1 MNKRITFPR
10 PEIDMLNYYYFQNTF
25 SPEEV
30 NKIIEQA
37 DTIDFERATTF
48 GGDSSA
54 IRSSNIKWL
63 PQEEPFLWLY
73 ERLMNMALE
82 ANNVLWNFD
91 LYSMPE
97 LIQYTTYNHN
107 EKGHYGAHQD
117 VGAGNASLRKLSITV
132 QISDPE
138 SYEGGDLE
146 IMQGNEYWDKMPRGL
161 GTAVLFPSYMMHRVT
176 PVTKGTRRSLVLWVG
191 GEHYR

>member
-1 MNKRITFPR
+1 MNKPIVFPQT
-10 PEIDMLNYYYFQNTF
+10 EIDMLNYYYFENTF

-30 NKIIEQA
+30 NRIIQEA
-37 DTIDFERATTF
+37 DKIDFERATTF
-48 GGDSSA
+48 GGDTSQ

-82 ANNVLWNFD
+82 ANKVLWNFD
-91 LYSMPE
+91 LHSMPE
-97 LIQYTTYNHN
+97 QIQYTTYNSS

-132 QISDPE
+132 QISSPDD
-138 SYEGGDLE
+138 YEGGDLQ
-146 IMQGNEYWDKMPRGL
+146 IMQGNEAWDNTPRGL

-176 PVTKGTRRSLVLWVG
+176 PVTSGTRRSLVLWVG
-191 GEHYR
+191 GTHYR